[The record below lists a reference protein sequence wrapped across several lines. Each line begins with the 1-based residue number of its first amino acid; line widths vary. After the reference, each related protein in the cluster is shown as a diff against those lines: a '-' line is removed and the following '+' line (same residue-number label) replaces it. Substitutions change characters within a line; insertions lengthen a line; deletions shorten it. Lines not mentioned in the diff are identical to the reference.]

1 MNHTKFTNLQG
12 NARDERS
19 RSTKYKTSVFTK
31 QGRSHRADR
40 LSVAR
45 GFKKRRRGKKK
56 KTSNEPSGTHTHMKL
71 KTGGDR
77 KADLPARSRERC
89 TQKVCR
95 PPFLQTACSTAVE
108 EEKRRTLLKMF
119 KSGKR
124 QKKKKSE
131 KACAR
136 PPGASTKAVLLLW
149 SYPSSVQE
157 AGLKISPAEKK
168 THTRM
173 HARAR
178 THTIQRSFPSDTSF
192 TLEPSD

>member
-1 MNHTKFTNLQG
+1 MNHIKFTNLQG
-12 NARDERS
+12 NARDEHS
-19 RSTKYKTSVFTK
+19 RSTKYKTRVFTK

-45 GFKKRRRGKKK
+45 GFKKRRRGEKKK
-56 KTSNEPSGTHTHMKL
+56 PQMSLRGHTHTKL

-124 QKKKKSE
+124 QKKKKSL
-131 KACAR
+131 KK
-136 PPGASTKAVLLLW
+136 PVLGLQVLLLKRCCF
-149 SYPSSVQE
+149 SGRIRRQCRKP
-157 AGLKISPAEKK
+157 G
-168 THTRM
+168 
-173 HARAR
+173 
-178 THTIQRSFPSDTSF
+178 
-192 TLEPSD
+192 